1 MKSLSMNFLLDEH
14 GQDLTEYTLLL
25 LFVVL
30 AIMGIANGFGT
41 SVATVANITN
51 SNLAAGITSAS

>member
-1 MKSLSMNFLLDEH
+1 MNFLLDEH